1 MQWVLDITP
10 PEKLDVNTLV
20 YRMLHISV
28 AAIHTSSISYLNTLY
43 DLAQHTEI
51 HEELRQEIVSVMEEE
66 GDWTNQGLA
75 KMVKLDSFMKESAR
89 WHPFVA
95 GKRKA
100 SEKLMRDS

>member
-28 AAIHTSSISYLNTLY
+28 AAVHTSSISYLNAIY
-43 DLAQHTEI
+43 DLAQHPEI
-51 HEELRQEIVSVMEEE
+51 HEELRQEIMLVMEEE
-66 GDWTNQGLA
+66 GCWTSRGLA

-95 GKRKA
+95 GRRESLREIHKR
-100 SEKLMRDS
+100 